1 MSAYLADSL
10 LIWRLLGGVLLIRG
24 DFRPVFSDIQAR
36 LRPLRLAY
44 VVWIGQGGGC
54 PADPA
59 DVLLIQRLSAM
70 PC

>member
-1 MSAYLADSL
+1 VSAYLADSL